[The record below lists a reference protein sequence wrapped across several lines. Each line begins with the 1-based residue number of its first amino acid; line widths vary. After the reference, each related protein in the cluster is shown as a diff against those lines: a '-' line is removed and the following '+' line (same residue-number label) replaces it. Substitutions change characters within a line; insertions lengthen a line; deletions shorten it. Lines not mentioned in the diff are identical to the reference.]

1 MADVNPFEQGAPSL
15 WKQIV
20 EDNEFL
26 VQQLEKSNL
35 ANTQIVLDARKR
47 LEGLK
52 AKLAP
57 K

>member
-52 AKLAP
+52 AKLAA